1 MAKTMLKVYGG
12 GGEKPTVE
20 ETRTTG
26 KSRTSLDDTA
36 DVRDILNAFVGRGI
50 TGLGDEGSRSD
61 AMRLR
66 TLLGNEKAN
75 KLLTS
80 LFIHNQR
87 SASLPMEQRIQTFYD
102 VGSND
107 KDVGDII
114 TNVKSFGYGPLA
126 GFRDSSKQ
134 TNQIL
139 TGKIPGDMSAAAT
152 DADLQRRIMLRLN
165 K

>member
-1 MAKTMLKVYGG
+1 MMLRLTG
-12 GGEKPTVE
+12 GGEKPVVE
-20 ETRTTG
+20 EARTTG

-36 DVRDILNAFVGRGI
+36 DVRDILNSIIGRGI
-50 TGLGDEGSRSD
+50 TGLQDDNSRSD

-66 TLLGNEKAN
+66 TLLGADKAN

-80 LFIHNQR
+80 MFIHNQR
-87 SASLPMEQRIQTFYD
+87 SASLPMEKRIQTFYD

-107 KDVGDII
+107 KDVADII
-114 TNVKSFGYGPLA
+114 TNTKSFGYGPLV

-134 TNQIL
+134 TNQQL
-139 TGKIPGDMSAAAT
+139 SGRIPMNLAT
-152 DADLQRRIMLRLN
+152 SVADTEDLNKRVMLRLQ